1 MSNNWKESTTGQFNE
16 TELARL
22 QTGTAEEL
30 TTAFMSSAD
39 NVILRALYEL
49 MTHGEDE
56 KLNAI
61 INNPAIKNRIER
73 ACVGFGPDMII
84 LLSLMSRFGLH

>member
-1 MSNNWKESTTGQFNE
+1 MSNNWEKSTTGQFKE
-16 TELARL
+16 AELARL
-22 QTGTAEEL
+22 QTETAEEL

-39 NVILRALYEL
+39 DVILRALYEL
-49 MTHGEDE
+49 MTHDEDE

-61 INNPAIKNRIER
+61 INNPAIKNRIEG
-73 ACVGFGPDMII
+73 ALVDFGPDMLI